1 MAPRIPLSRSASG
14 GRRAVCRRIS
24 SMALPLERL
33 GDSGALS
40 KASRLTAPRKASQG
54 WKVVESKY
62 NKYALANNK
71 SERDIKSLQTKYN
84 QILRKKK
91 PTGRAACPP
100 EIKRAH
106 HIEGLI
112 DQRANTRVLS
122 DSDADI
128 DDGGNLSS
136 DDAVEVVPPASSAHT
151 AVARHAP
158 IRTSPRE

>member
-1 MAPRIPLSRSASG
+1 MSLFWQYTFYMHYLLLLIG
-14 GRRAVCRRIS
+14 Q
-24 SMALPLERL
+24 
-33 GDSGALS
+33 
-40 KASRLTAPRKASQG
+40 KG

-128 DDGGNLSS
+128 DGGLM
-136 DDAVEVVPPASSAHT
+136 
-151 AVARHAP
+151 
-158 IRTSPRE
+158 